1 MKSQDMVVN
10 IRKMVEYPT
19 WKEMLLNLVAKEELD
34 PWDIDISALA
44 DSFIQEIKRMRK
56 IDFHIPAN
64 LILAASILLRFKSEG
79 LKFETEVQPEEDVY
93 IEDEGPVE
101 VTMLELHK
109 RIPPKRPVTLN
120 ELLDAMEKAFKQEEA
135 RAAKLAEKRAKE
147 RRKHLRKMVIE
158 VSKYDIEKEIM
169 NVISLIKENRDSE
182 NLITFSTL
190 VSLKK
195 DESPVYTLLP
205 LLYIYQKGMIDLSQD
220 NMFDEILIR
229 WLGDVN
235 GQIKR

>member
-1 MKSQDMVVN
+1 
-10 IRKMVEYPT
+10 
-19 WKEMLLNLVAKEELD
+19 
-34 PWDIDISALA
+34 
-44 DSFIQEIKRMRK
+44 
-56 IDFHIPAN
+56 
-64 LILAASILLRFKSEG
+64 
-79 LKFETEVQPEEDVY
+79 
-93 IEDEGPVE
+93 
-101 VTMLELHK
+101 
-109 RIPPKRPVTLN
+109 
-120 ELLDAMEKAFKQEEA
+120 
-135 RAAKLAEKRAKE
+135 
-147 RRKHLRKMVIE
+147 MVIE

-169 NVISLIKENRDSE
+169 NVVSLIKENRDSE